1 MSSARPAAVGVLAA
15 TLAVTGL
22 TGVAA
27 AEPSAS
33 AQPGRTAAFTPA
45 LVPSLST
52 VIARDLRAPWG
63 MAFLPGGGALIAE
76 RDTARIRRLD
86 GKGRTNVVDRVPG
99 VVSAGEGGL
108 LGIAVAPDFRSTRWV
123 YAYFTSASDNRIVR
137 MKFKGGDL
145 GRPQVVLRGI
155 PKGFIH
161 NGGRI
166 TFGPDGMLY
175 AGTGEAGRT
184 SLSQNKNSLGGKILR
199 MTPSG
204 RVPADNPDSGSYV
217 FSRGHRNVQGLAFDG
232 RGRLFAAEFGQNTWD
247 ELNMILPGRNY
258 GWPTVEGRAG
268 DSRFVD
274 PITQWTTDKAS
285 PSGIAIV
292 KGTVFMAGLRGARLW
307 RIMLGTPRADGLPRA
322 RTEDYFSGRFGRL
335 RTVAAAPDGS
345 LWVTTSNTDGR
356 GRPSSSDDRVLRF
369 RLRTR

>member
-1 MSSARPAAVGVLAA
+1 MPSIRPAAVGVLAA

-22 TGVAA
+22 TGVAS
-27 AEPSAS
+27 AEPA
-33 AQPGRTAAFTPA
+33 APARTAAFTPA
-45 LVPSLST
+45 LVPKLT
-52 VIARDLRAPWG
+52 NVIARDLNAPWG
-63 MAFLPGGGALIAE
+63 LAFLPGGGALVAE
-76 RDTARIRRLD
+76 RDSGRIRSLD
-86 GKGRTNVVDRVPG
+86 GKGRARVVDRVPG
-99 VVSAGEGGL
+99 VVSSGEGGL
-108 LGIAVAPDFRSTRWV
+108 LGIAVAADFRSTRWV

-184 SLSQNKNSLGGKILR
+184 SLSQNRNSLGGKILR

-204 RVPADNPDSGSYV
+204 QVPADNPDSGSYV
-217 FSRGHRNVQGLAFDG
+217 YSRGHRNVQGLAFDG

-258 GWPTVEGRAG
+258 G
-268 DSRFVD
+268 
-274 PITQWTTDKAS
+274 
-285 PSGIAIV
+285 
-292 KGTVFMAGLRGARLW
+292 
-307 RIMLGTPRADGLPRA
+307 
-322 RTEDYFSGRFGRL
+322 
-335 RTVAAAPDGS
+335 
-345 LWVTTSNTDGR
+345 
-356 GRPSSSDDRVLRF
+356 
-369 RLRTR
+369 